1 MNLTSR
7 RIRLIANNKTAL
19 RETRTYV
26 LVLMHAKLK
35 WYHFRLL
42 KLISNEIKRREVL

>member
-7 RIRLIANNKTAL
+7 RIRLISNNKTAL

-26 LVLMHAKLK
+26 LVLMHSKLK
-35 WYHFRLL
+35 WYNFRLI
-42 KLISNEIKRREVL
+42 KLISNEIKQREVL